1 MTIAK
6 EPNLPI
12 GTFEDIVLPT
22 KEIYSNEP
30 PLETQV
36 HLEQM
41 MLLIKCLLWLWR
53 DRTDFYAAGNLSIY
67 YSSVQLK
74 TEDFRGPD
82 FFVVL
87 GTERKVRKSWVVWQE
102 KYKYPN
108 VIVEVLSPTTA
119 NVDKTVKKE
128 IYQNKFRTPE
138 YYWFDPD
145 ILEFKG
151 FRLENGKYQPIERNR
166 AGHLWS
172 EQLGLY
178 LGVHENFV
186 RFFTLTGE
194 LTPTPEES
202 SEQLQ
207 QNVVQ
212 LQQNVVQLQ
221 QNALQSEQRADY
233 EALMRKLA
241 EQRVVQLEQRVA
253 HEALMRELAEQKAAH
268 EAQKIGRWEAKLR
281 ELNIDLDSI

>member
-53 DRTDFYAAGNLSIY
+53 DRMDFYAAGNLSIY
-67 YSSVQLK
+67 YSPLQLK

-102 KYKYPN
+102 KFKYPN

-128 IYQNKFRTPE
+128 IYQNKFHTPE

-145 ILEFKG
+145 TLEFKG
-151 FRLENGKYQPIERNR
+151 FRLENEEYQPIERNR

-194 LTPTPEES
+194 LAPTPEES
-202 SEQLQ
+202 SE
-207 QNVVQ
+207 Q

-233 EALMRKLA
+233 EALMRRLA
-241 EQRVVQLEQRVA
+241 EQKVIQLEQRVA

-268 EAQKIGRWEAKLR
+268 EAQKIARWEAKLR